1 MRILVVGQ
9 GIAGTALAW
18 ALLRRGASVHV
29 ADGDLPHPA
38 STAAAGLINPVTG
51 KFYVKTWRYDD
62 FFPVARRFYA
72 DMEAALG
79 VCIWSE
85 VRVLRVLD
93 TPKAANDWNARSGD
107 PAYAGLL
114 GTCAHAGPW
123 QPFARHNGLWGETRG
138 AARVDFPQLLSAFR
152 AHFIRQG
159 LFFPKKIT
167 PEAAVDAAPDYD
179 AVVFCEGWRG
189 ALNPFFPD
197 LPWRLTA
204 GEALLIRLTPPV
216 AASLRDVLKKNLL
229 LIPLSDGLV
238 WAGATYRHWQ
248 PTNPVPAPD
257 TTAIEEELRQLLQMP
272 FEVVGVASGIRP
284 TVRDRRPL
292 IGNSAQ
298 RSDFFIFNGLGTKGA
313 LLAPYWAE
321 HLAQHLLEGSALSPE
336 VRLDRP

>member
-18 ALLRRGASVHV
+18 ALLRRGATVHV

-51 KFYVKTWRYDD
+51 KSYVKTWRYDD

-79 VCIWSE
+79 VRIWSE

-93 TPKAANDWNARSGD
+93 TPQAANDWTARSGD

-123 QPFARHNGLWGETRG
+123 QPCVHYSGLWGETLG
-138 AARVDFPQLLSAFR
+138 AARVDFPQLLNAFR

-159 LFFPKKIT
+159 LFLHKKIT
-167 PEAAVDAAPDYD
+167 PEAAVGTAPDYD

-189 ALNPFFPD
+189 ALNPFFPN
-197 LPWRLTA
+197 LPWRLTV
-204 GEALLIRLTPPV
+204 GEALLIRLALPA
-216 AASLRDVLKKNLL
+216 AASLCDVLKKNLL
-229 LIPLSDGLV
+229 VIPLHDGLV

-248 PTNPVPAPD
+248 PTDPVPTPD
-257 TTAIEEELRQLLQMP
+257 TAAIEYELRQLLRVP

-292 IGNSAQ
+292 MGSSAQ
-298 RSDFFIFNGLGTKGA
+298 RPDFFIFNGLGTKGT

-321 HLAQHLLEGSALSPE
+321 HLAQHLLEGSALSLE

>member
-9 GIAGTALAW
+9 GIAGTTLAW
-18 ALLRRGASVHV
+18 ALLRRGARVHV

-62 FFPVARRFYA
+62 FFPVAQRFYA
-72 DMEAALG
+72 DMEASLG
-79 VCIWSE
+79 VRIWSE

-93 TPKAANDWNARSGD
+93 TPKAANDWDARSGD

-114 GTCAHAGPW
+114 STCPHAGPW
-123 QPFARHNGLWGETRG
+123 QPFVRYSGLWGETRG

-159 LFFPKKIT
+159 LFFHKKIT
-167 PEAAVDAAPDYD
+167 PEAALDAAPDYD

-189 ALNPFFPD
+189 VLNPFFPN
-197 LPWRLTA
+197 LPWRLTV
-204 GEALLIRLTPPV
+204 GEALLLRLAPAA

-229 LIPLSDGLV
+229 LIPLNDGLV
-238 WAGATYRHWQ
+238 WAGATYRPWL
-248 PTNPVPAPD
+248 PTDPLPELNPAV
-257 TTAIEEELRQLLQMP
+257 IEEELRQWLRLP

-292 IGNSAQ
+292 IGSSA
-298 RSDFFIFNGLGTKGA
+298 RHPGFFMFNGLGTKGA

>member
-72 DMEAALG
+72 DLEAALG
-79 VCIWSE
+79 IRIWSE

-107 PAYAGLL
+107 PAYAVLL
-114 GTCAHAGPW
+114 STCIHAGPW
-123 QPFARHNGLWGETRG
+123 QPLVRYSGLWGETRG
-138 AARVDFPQLLSAFR
+138 AARVDFPRLLSAFR
-152 AHFIRQG
+152 AHLLRQG
-159 LFFPKKIT
+159 LFFSKKIT
-167 PEAAVDAAPDYD
+167 PEAAADAAPDYD

-189 ALNPFFPD
+189 SLNPFFPD

-204 GEALLIRLTPPV
+204 GEALLIRPAPP
-216 AASLRDVLKKNLL
+216 AAVSLRDVLKKNLL
-229 LIPLSDGLV
+229 FIPLHDGLV

-248 PTNPVPAPD
+248 PTDPVPTPD
-257 TTAIEEELRQLLQMP
+257 TAAIEEELRQLLQMP
-272 FEVVGVASGIRP
+272 FEVVDVASGIRP

-292 IGNSAQ
+292 MGSSAQ